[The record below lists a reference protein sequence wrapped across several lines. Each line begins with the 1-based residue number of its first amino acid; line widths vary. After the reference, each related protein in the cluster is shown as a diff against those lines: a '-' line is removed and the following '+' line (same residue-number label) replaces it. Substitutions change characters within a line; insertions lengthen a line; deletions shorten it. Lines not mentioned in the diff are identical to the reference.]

1 MINKVEAK
9 KQIAKLVEKYQ
20 NLVETRTVK
29 SYNEAQTRNEFI
41 EPLFEFLGW
50 DMRNLENPKFNK

>member
-1 MINKVEAK
+1 MTKQEAK
-9 KQIAKLVEKYQ
+9 QNIAKLVEKYEK
-20 NLVETRTVK
+20 LVDIRKVK

-50 DMRNLENPKFNK
+50 DM